1 LQIASYEQ
9 ANGFHNSPFAIR
21 HLQSSM
27 AQILE
32 VTPEATLSA
41 VRRQLSQWRR
51 ERVALLLPEGWR
63 ELDNSARMRLL
74 QRQAQIQQCHLG
86 LITRDATIHA
96 AADQVGVPVFVHP
109 EDALRGQWRMSPML
123 PLIHPRRPDLALP
136 DPPRWRRERIT
147 AQESLPSQYRA
158 RQTRIRAEESYRRP
172 LPNWLR
178 LLGNLLMG
186 GLIATVLLLFV
197 VYVIPA
203 ATITL
208 VPGRESLNVTVQ
220 LVANPLLDVPD
231 LEINQLPARTVE
243 TNLDASGTIRTTGTR
258 QKSTELAV
266 GRVTFTNLGTSP
278 VRVPAGTVVSTGT
291 GTAVNFRTTTDADL
305 PAGRGERADAAIEAL
320 EPGIQG
326 NIRANTINTVN
337 GGLRVR
343 VSVTNQGGTS
353 GGGSQLVPIATQAD
367 RDTLLAQME
376 AQTAAQ
382 AYEKLQGLLAPG
394 EWLSPES
401 IQLLTLSTP
410 AFSAFNDEEAEELS
424 LTLRQLARGVAVD
437 EAILREALLQ
447 TAQDAIPAQAK
458 LVASSVTAQ
467 RMPGV
472 TFLGGAVQFTM
483 TVGAEYVIPIDP
495 AEVRSAIAGL
505 TPAEAI
511 TLVQQRWPMAHAPEI
526 YRDPEWFATL
536 PAIGNRI
543 QVRVAYDDTLNP
555 P

>member
-1 LQIASYEQ
+1 
-9 ANGFHNSPFAIR
+9 
-21 HLQSSM
+21 M

-51 ERVALLLPEGWR
+51 ERVALLLPDGWS

-86 LITRDATIHA
+86 LITRDPTIHA
-96 AADQVGVPVFVHP
+96 AATQVGIPVFVHP
-109 EDALRGQWRMSPML
+109 EDALRDHWRMSPML
-123 PLIHPRRPDLALP
+123 PLVHPRRPELGLP
-136 DPPRWRRERIT
+136 DPPRWRRKRIT
-147 AQESLPSQYRA
+147 AYGTLPDQYRA
-158 RQTRIRAEESYRRP
+158 RQARIRAEEIYRRP
-172 LPNWLR
+172 LPTWLR
-178 LLGNLLMG
+178 LFGNLLMG
-186 GLIATVLLLFV
+186 CLIAAALGFFV

-208 VPGRESLNVTVQ
+208 VPGREPINVAVQ
-220 LVANPLLDVPD
+220 LIANPSIDVPD

-243 TNLDASGTIRTTGTR
+243 TNLDASGTVRTTGTR

-266 GRVTFTNLGTSP
+266 GQVTFTNLGTSP
-278 VRVPAGTVVSTGT
+278 VNVPQGTVVSTGT
-291 GTAVNFRTTTDADL
+291 GNAVNFRTTTAIDV
-305 PAGRGERADAAIEAL
+305 PAGRGQRANVAIEAL

-326 NIRANTINTVN
+326 NVRANTISTVN

-343 VSVTNQGGTS
+343 LSVTNQGGTN
-353 GGGSQLVPIATQAD
+353 GGGSQLVQIATQED
-367 RDTLLAQME
+367 RDQLLAQVE
-376 AQTAAQ
+376 AQIEAQ
-382 AYEKLQGLLAPG
+382 ANEKLQGLLEPG

-410 AFSAFNDEEAEELS
+410 AFSAFNDEEAAELS

-437 EAILREALLQ
+437 EVVLREALLQ
-447 TAQDAIPAQAK
+447 RAQEAIPPAAK
-458 LVASSVTAQ
+458 LVASSVVAQ

-472 TFLGGAVQFTM
+472 DIVGNTVQFTM
-483 TVGAEYVIPIDP
+483 TVNAEYVIPIDP
-495 AEVRSAIAGL
+495 GEVRSAIAGL
-505 TPAEAI
+505 RPAEAI
-511 TLVQQRWPMAHAPEI
+511 SLVQQRWPMARPPEI

-543 QVRVAYDDTLNP
+543 QVRVAYDDSITP